1 MPPTG
6 ALLCIASAAAF
17 GAMAA
22 FGTLAYD
29 EGSTVATLLAT
40 RFVLA
45 AAVLWAAL
53 AWTGGL
59 RRHGAAS
66 IRRLPR
72 RDVVAA
78 LALGAV
84 GYGAQAGCY
93 FTALGRID
101 ASLLSLLVYTFP
113 VIVTVAA
120 IALGRDR
127 ATPRTGVAL
136 ALASAGLAL
145 ALSGAASGA
154 LDPLGTALGLGAAV
168 TYSAYILVSEGV
180 VGRMPPLA
188 LTTFV
193 CTGAAVTLTL
203 AGLVTGELRLGD
215 VSVAGLGWLAAIAL
229 VSTVGAIG
237 LFLAGL
243 ARVGPSAASILSTVE
258 PVVTIALAAAF
269 FGESLTAAQL
279 AGAALVLVAAV
290 TVHTTPATPADVARR
305 EGRVALVP
313 ALDAPPGVVG
323 QRG

>member
-1 MPPTG
+1 MPHSGT
-6 ALLCIASAAAF
+6 LLCVASAAAF

-22 FGTLAYD
+22 FGKLAYA

-45 AAVLWAAL
+45 AAVLWVAL
-53 AWTGGL
+53 AWAGGL
-59 RRHGAAS
+59 RRHGDAS
-66 IRRLPR
+66 VRRLPR
-72 RDVVAA
+72 RDVAAA

-120 IALGRDR
+120 VVLGRDR
-127 ATPRTGVAL
+127 PSRRTGVAL
-136 ALASAGLAL
+136 ALATVGLAL

-154 LDPLGTALGLGAAV
+154 LDPLGAGLGLAAAV

-180 VGRMPPLA
+180 VGRMPPLT
-188 LTTFV
+188 LTTLV
-193 CTGAAVTLTL
+193 CTGAAVTLTASGL
-203 AGLVTGELRLGD
+203 ATGELRPGD
-215 VSVAGLGWLAAIAL
+215 VSVAGLGWLAALAL
-229 VSTVGAIG
+229 VSTAGAIG

-243 ARVGPSAASILSTVE
+243 ARVGPSVASIVSTVE
-258 PVVTIALAAAF
+258 PVVTIALAAAV
-269 FGESLTAAQL
+269 FGEALTATQL

-290 TVHTTPATPADVARR
+290 AVRTTPAARPDRPPSPSPAPAR
-305 EGRVALVP
+305 AP
-313 ALDAPPGVVG
+313 APASV
-323 QRG
+323 